1 MREGES
7 QDDVS
12 AEEEAIAPSGR
23 DRLTHCGKRTALLL
37 LLLTMNSTLRWRVA
51 GHVWQAGGGGVVVM
65 TLGRISRVAE
75 LGVRRNEAYARGT
88 GGKSAVALVQ
98 QQHQQGPVDL
108 KDTLTLL
115 PKSSSSSSG
124 DDAAA
129 IIRGSLNSIRVS
141 APSFPLRVNRGLAF
155 YNDASSSATAAAAFS
170 VTNP

>member
-23 DRLTHCGKRTALLL
+23 DRLTHCGKRTALLLL

-98 QQHQQGPVDL
+98 QQQQQGPVDL

-115 PKSSSSSSG
+115 PKSSSSSG

-129 IIRGSLNSIRVS
+129 IIRGSLDSIRVS
-141 APSFPLRVNRGLAF
+141 APSFPPRVNRGLAF